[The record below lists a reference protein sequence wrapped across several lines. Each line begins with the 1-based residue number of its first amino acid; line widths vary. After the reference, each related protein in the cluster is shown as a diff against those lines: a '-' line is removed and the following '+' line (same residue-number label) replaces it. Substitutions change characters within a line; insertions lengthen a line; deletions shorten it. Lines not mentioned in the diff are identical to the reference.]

1 MDRIMISRRNALTA
15 AAALAAGIAAVIV
28 KPAAAQSDFPS
39 RPIKM
44 MVPFTAGGGTDILAR
59 ALASKMS
66 ENMKQSVV
74 VENRPGGNTLLA
86 TQVLARS
93 PADGYTLL
101 MQTNNLASN
110 PTLYGAKAG
119 FDTVRDLVPV
129 SLVAGNPHV
138 LVVTPSLPA
147 RTLKDYLELG
157 RASPDR
163 ITYGSAGSGTVNHL
177 AAEQLAMLAG
187 VKLLHVP
194 YKGSGS
200 VMPDLLGGQLNS
212 LVAAMPNVRQHIEA
226 GRLRALAVT
235 TLKRFPGLPD
245 VPTVAESGYPG
256 FDFQSWFGV
265 VAPGGTPPAIITRLN
280 TEIRKALADP
290 GVIERLGNYV
300 VYASS
305 PEEFAEFLGRQIEA
319 SARLI
324 KALGVTVD

>member
-1 MDRIMISRRNALTA
+1 MSLMNLAGRALQC
-15 AAALAAGIAAVIV
+15 ALGLTGMLMLSGIAN
-28 KPAAAQSDFPS
+28 AQTDFPV

-59 ALASKMS
+59 AVAARMS
-66 ENMKQSVV
+66 ETLGQPVV

-86 TQVLARS
+86 TQVLARA

-119 FDTVRDLVPV
+119 FDTIKDLAPV

-147 RTLKDYLELG
+147 RTLREYLDLG
-157 RASPDR
+157 RARPEQ
-163 ITYGSAGSGTVNHL
+163 ITYGSAGSGTVNHM

-212 LVAAMPNVRQHIEA
+212 LFAAMPNVRQHIEA

-235 TLKRFPGLPD
+235 TLERFPGLPD
-245 VPTVAESGYPG
+245 VPTVAELGYPG

-265 VAPGGTPPAIITRLN
+265 LAPGGTPGPVIARLN
-280 TEIRKALADP
+280 AEIRKALDTP
-290 GVIERLGNYV
+290 SVKDRLGNYV
-300 VYASS
+300 VYGSS
-305 PEEFAEFLGRQIEA
+305 PEAFGQFIAQQIES